1 MPNPDR
7 TQLALL
13 AAQPPPLPTEG
24 DVWAEVI
31 ADTDSSDPL
40 LPFFV
45 ARREAGIAKYG
56 VPLGRGNGRDFR
68 ADAMQEAMDG
78 IAYCRGGGDRRSEWF
93 FRLAA
98 ESLMERR

>member
-1 MPNPDR
+1 MNPDR
-7 TQLALL
+7 AQLDLL

-31 ADTDSSDPL
+31 ADTDSNDPL

-45 ARREAGIAKYG
+45 ARRAAGIAKYG

-68 ADAMQEAMDG
+68 ADAMQEACDG
-78 IAYCRGGGDRRSEWF
+78 VAYSRGGGFTDAEAC
-93 FRLAA
+93 FRAA
-98 ESLMERR
+98 AMALLVNRA